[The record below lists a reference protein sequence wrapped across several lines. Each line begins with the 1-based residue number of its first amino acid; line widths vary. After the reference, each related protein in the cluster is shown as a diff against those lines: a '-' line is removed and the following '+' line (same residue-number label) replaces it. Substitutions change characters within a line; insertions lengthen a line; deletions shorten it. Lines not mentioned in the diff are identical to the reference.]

1 MAETFVLTEP
11 WPLPLQFEP
20 AIEMTDEQFAR
31 FCALNRDLRIER
43 TSEGYVMIMMPTM
56 GSTSPWNSRLNAK
69 LFAWAERD
77 GTGVAFESNA
87 GFHLPNGATRSPD
100 ASWVRKERL
109 AALTSDQQKSFL
121 PLCPDFVV
129 ELRSSTDR
137 LPYVQ
142 DKMEEYLA
150 TGTRFGWLLDPLEK
164 KLHVYAPGADVQ
176 VLDEP
181 DAVSGDPVLPGFT
194 LDLRP
199 FWQPP
204 F

>member
-1 MAETFVLTEP
+1 MAEAPVLTRP
-11 WPLPLQFEP
+11 WPLPLRFEP
-20 AIEMTDEQFAR
+20 AIEMTSEQFAR

-43 TSEGYVMIMMPTM
+43 TSEGHVMIMMPT
-56 GSTSPWNSRLNAK
+56 GGGTGKLNAYLNAH
-69 LFAWAERD
+69 LFIWTSQD
-77 GTGVAFESNA
+77 GTGDAFDSST
-87 GFHLPNGATRSPD
+87 GFDLPNGATRAPD

-109 AALTSDQQKSFL
+109 AALTSEEKKGFL

-129 ELRSSTDR
+129 ELRSATDR
-137 LPYVQ
+137 LPYAQ
-142 DKMEEYLA
+142 GKMAEYLA
-150 TGTRFGWLLDPLEK
+150 TGARLGWLLDPLEK
-164 KLHVYAPGADVQ
+164 QLHVYAAETDVR

-181 DAVSGDPVLPGFT
+181 ADVSGEPVLPGFT

>member
-1 MAETFVLTEP
+1 MAEAPVLTES

-20 AIEMTDEQFAR
+20 AIEMTSEQFAR

-43 TSEGYVMIMMPTM
+43 TSEGHVMIMMPT
-56 GSTSPWNSRLNAK
+56 GGGTGYWNALLTAA
-69 LFAWAERD
+69 LTAWALRD
-77 GTGVAFESNA
+77 GTGIPFDSNA
-87 GFHLPNGATRSPD
+87 GFDLPNGATRAPD

-109 AALTSDQQKSFL
+109 AALTSEEKKGFL

-129 ELRSSTDR
+129 ELRSATDR
-137 LPYVQ
+137 LQYVR
-142 DKMEEYLA
+142 DKMAEYLA
-150 TGTRFGWLLDPLEK
+150 NGARLGWLIDPLEK
-164 KLHVYAPGADVQ
+164 RLYVYAPETNVR

-181 DAVSGDPVLPGFT
+181 ADVAGDPVLPGFT

-199 FWQPP
+199 FWEPP

>member
-1 MAETFVLTEP
+1 MAEAPVLTEP

-20 AIEMTDEQFAR
+20 AIEMTDAQFAR

-43 TSEGYVMIMMPTM
+43 TSEGYVMIMMPT
-56 GSTSPWNSRLNAK
+56 GGGTGKWNARLVIDLGN
-69 LFAWAERD
+69 WALRD
-77 GTGVAFESNA
+77 GSGDVFDSSTGFR
-87 GFHLPNGATRSPD
+87 LPNGATRSPD
-100 ASWVRKERL
+100 VSWVRKERL
-109 AALTSDQQKSFL
+109 AALTPEEQKSFL
-121 PLCPDFVV
+121 PLCPDFVI

-150 TGTRFGWLLDPLEK
+150 TGARLGWLLDPLEK
-164 KLHVYAPGADVQ
+164 KLHVYAPGTDVQ